1 MTSPTTSP
9 ILAIAG
15 KEIREGLRNRWVLAA
30 TLLLALLALALAF
43 LGAAP
48 TGEVDAGRLAVTVVS
63 LASLAIYLLP
73 LIALLLAFDAIV
85 GEAEQGTLL
94 LLLAHPVSRWQVILG
109 KFLGHGAIL
118 GFATAV
124 GFGVAGVAV
133 SLSQAPTAEEWSA
146 FAGLIGASVL
156 LGWSFVAIGYLVS
169 VLVAERATA
178 AGVAVAV
185 WLVLVVLYD
194 LGLLGALVATEGQ
207 GIIGDILPAL
217 LMLNPADAYRL
228 VNLTGSEA
236 AAAVAG
242 FGAATEG
249 VSPVAAVAA
258 LAAWV
263 AVPLGIAGLV
273 FSRREI

>member
-1 MTSPTTSP
+1 MSP
-9 ILAIAG
+9 ILTIAG
-15 KEIREGLRNRWVLAA
+15 REVREGLRNRWVVAA
-30 TLLLALLALALAF
+30 TGLLALLALALAF

-48 TGEVDAGRLAVTVVS
+48 TGEVAAGRLAVTVVS

-94 LLLAHPVSRWQVILG
+94 LLLAHPLSRWQVLAG
-109 KFLGHGAIL
+109 KFTGQAAIL
-118 GFATAV
+118 AFATAV
-124 GFGVAGVAV
+124 GFGIAGAAVAV
-133 SLSQAPTAEEWSA
+133 AQPPSAAEWRA
-146 FAGLIGASVL
+146 FAGLVGASVL
-156 LGWSFVAIGYLVS
+156 LGWSFIAIGHLVS

-194 LGLLGALVATEGQ
+194 MGLLGVLVATGGQ
-207 GIIGDILPAL
+207 GAIGDLLPVL

-228 VNLTGSEA
+228 VNLTGFEA

-249 VSPVAAVAA
+249 VSPWVA
-258 LAAWV
+258 LAALVGWIV
-263 AVPLGIAGLV
+263 VPLGLAALV
-273 FSRREI
+273 FMRREI

>member
-1 MTSPTTSP
+1 MTSP
-9 ILAIAG
+9 ILTIAT
-15 KEIREGLRNRWVLAA
+15 KEVREGLRNRWVAAA

-43 LGAAP
+43 IGAAP

-94 LLLAHPVSRWQVILG
+94 LLLAHPVSRWQVLLG

-118 GFATAV
+118 GFATVV
-124 GFGVAGVAV
+124 GFGAAGVAV
-133 SLSQAPTAEEWSA
+133 SLVQTPSAAEWMA
-146 FAGLIGASVL
+146 FGGLVGASVL

-185 WLVLVVLYD
+185 WLILVVLYD
-194 LGLLGALVATEGQ
+194 MGLLGALVATQGQ
-207 GIIGDILPAL
+207 GLIGDLLPAL

-228 VNLTGSEA
+228 VNLTGFEA
-236 AAAVAG
+236 SAAVAG
-242 FGAATEG
+242 FGQATEG
-249 VSPVAAVAA
+249 VSPIAAVAA

-263 AVPLGIAGLV
+263 VVPLTAAGLI
-273 FSRREI
+273 FTRREI